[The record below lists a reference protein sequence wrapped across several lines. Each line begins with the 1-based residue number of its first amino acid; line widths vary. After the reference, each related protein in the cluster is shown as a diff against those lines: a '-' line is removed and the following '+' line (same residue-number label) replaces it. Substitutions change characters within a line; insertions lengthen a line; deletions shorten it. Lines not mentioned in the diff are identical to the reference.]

1 LKKSTEEEKGKGNLQ
16 ANIPVNIPIEPVNIP
31 ASVSE
36 PKIEKEKISEI
47 LAKPEE
53 TVVTE
58 PLSPHRKHRLEKSG
72 SRMRR
77 GDKRND
83 KDVITILNN
92 VLDKWKS
99 SVSRTEE
106 EKLQESVTYIRRRL
120 KQARK
125 DSTHL
130 KQQETEYQKKLDT
143 ITICSFCG
151 HKHNLLTPTTTIVTE
166 GVDIDKI
173 LERYDLQQVIKA
185 QRIVRSWLMRKR
197 FFKLATDFKKN
208 KASLVLRLRN
218 EVLREIASTE
228 RTYVR
233 SLEAVIKEYILPL
246 EDMALTNKKI
256 LTKQDCYDIFC
267 NMEILVDL
275 NNQFLEDFED
285 RLKKWPTITHFGDLF
300 IKIIPIMK
308 IYSHYIRNYDR
319 AAELLATLKKEN
331 ETLQEFIK
339 IQETKPIMGNL
350 TLESHLIMPVQ
361 RLPRYQLLLDTLLK
375 YTPEEHVDHQ
385 NLIKAL
391 EKTREVINTIN
402 QKKER

>member
-1 LKKSTEEEKGKGNLQ
+1 
-16 ANIPVNIPIEPVNIP
+16 VNIPIEPVNIP
-31 ASVSE
+31 ESVSE
-36 PKIEKEKISEI
+36 PKIEKEKEKISEI

-233 SLEAVIKEYILPL
+233 SLEAVIKEFILPL

>member
-1 LKKSTEEEKGKGNLQ
+1 
-16 ANIPVNIPIEPVNIP
+16 
-31 ASVSE
+31 
-36 PKIEKEKISEI
+36 
-47 LAKPEE
+47 
-53 TVVTE
+53 
-58 PLSPHRKHRLEKSG
+58 
-72 SRMRR
+72 
-77 GDKRND
+77 
-83 KDVITILNN
+83 
-92 VLDKWKS
+92 
-99 SVSRTEE
+99 
-106 EKLQESVTYIRRRL
+106 
-120 KQARK
+120 
-125 DSTHL
+125 
-130 KQQETEYQKKLDT
+130 
-143 ITICSFCG
+143 
-151 HKHNLLTPTTTIVTE
+151 
-166 GVDIDKI
+166 VDIDKI

-233 SLEAVIKEYILPL
+233 SLEAVIKEFILPL

-391 EKTREVINTIN
+391 EKNKRSY
-402 QKKER
+402 